1 MNVARRLQCMK
12 CGGTC
17 VTRVH
22 RGLCVKCYSV
32 AYRAGTLEDWPLQR
46 RPCEQVTEE
55 VVWLVEQGVPAVRW
69 PGLLNMTTAAIER
82 ALYRAGRNDLGRQAS
97 RVRRQEAS

>member
-1 MNVARRLQCMK
+1 MVKHPSCVK
-12 CGGTC
+12 CGGP
-17 VTRVH
+17 RLIH
-22 RGLCVKCYSV
+22 RGRGLCNKCYNIARRS
-32 AYRAGTLEDWPLQR
+32 GTLEDWPLEK
-46 RPCEQVTEE
+46 RPCIQVTEE
-55 VVWLVEQGVPAVRW
+55 VVWLVEQGEPAVRW